1 MPAYLFHS
9 SAVAQCTHAGSL
21 SFTPGNKKVL
31 VGGISVA
38 TAADVFTINACP
50 FQVGSKKQPCMTATL
65 ASATKVKVNGSPA
78 ILSVGS
84 SVCKS
89 AEQAPQGPAMITS
102 TQTKVTAI

>member
-9 SAVAQCTHAGSL
+9 GAVVQCIHAGSL
-21 SFTPGNKKVL
+21 SFTPSNKKVL

-38 TAADVFTINACP
+38 TAADVFTISGCP
-50 FQVGSKKQPCMTATL
+50 FQVSNKPQPCVTATL

-89 AEQAPQGPAMITS
+89 AEQAPQGPATITS